1 MRCLLVMLL
10 ASAALSACAGVPR
23 PAPLTTAEIVQMS
36 QRRISDDTIIDRS
49 RASGAVYRLSAAEL
63 VKLHDQGVSDAVL
76 NAMQNTHIEEVR
88 GYAGRSTGVFGGVWG
103 GSSGGGIGV
112 GVGF

>member
-1 MRCLLVMLL
+1 MRRLL
-10 ASAALSACAGVPR
+10 AILVALATLSACASAPR

-36 QRRISDDTIIDRS
+36 QRKIADDIIIERI

-76 NAMQNTHIEEVR
+76 NAMQNTQIEEVR
-88 GYAGRSTGVFGGVWG
+88 GYAGRSTSVFGGVWG
-103 GSSGGGIGV
+103 GGRGGGV
-112 GVGF
+112 GVGIGF

>member
-1 MRCLLVMLL
+1 MRRLLVMLL
-10 ASAALSACAGVPR
+10 AFAALSACASAPR

-36 QRRISDDTIIDRS
+36 QRKIADDIIIERI

-76 NAMQNTHIEEVR
+76 NAMQNTQLEEVR
-88 GYAGRSTGVFGGVWG
+88 GYAGRTGVFGGVWG
-103 GSSGGGIGV
+103 GSRGGGVGV

>member
-1 MRCLLVMLL
+1 MQRLAMLILGLALLSGC
-10 ASAALSACAGVPR
+10 ASAPR

-36 QRRISDDTIIDRS
+36 QRKLSDDIIIERI

-76 NAMQNTHIEEVR
+76 NALQNTQIEEVR
-88 GYAGRSTGVFGGVWG
+88 GYGARSTGVFGGIWG
-103 GSSGGGIGV
+103 GSGGSGV
-112 GVGF
+112 GVGIGF